1 MFIRRT
7 CACGPELPLHKP
19 KLRGPTRDGA
29 SQVRDRR
36 NIFGL
41 DAETHSGAPAP
52 KSIRPDVS
60 LRENNMKMNF
70 VSGGSI
76 AVAAVALALNGVA
89 MTTGAHAATKT
100 VMCAGINSCKG
111 MGACKSAS
119 NACKGQNSCKGEG
132 WLPEKSKSACLKKG
146 GKVLG

>member
-1 MFIRRT
+1 
-7 CACGPELPLHKP
+7 
-19 KLRGPTRDGA
+19 
-29 SQVRDRR
+29 
-36 NIFGL
+36 
-41 DAETHSGAPAP
+41 
-52 KSIRPDVS
+52 
-60 LRENNMKMNF
+60 MKMNF

-76 AVAAVALALNGVA
+76 AVAAVALALG
-89 MTTGAHAATKT
+89 GAAATTSAQAASKT

-119 NACKGQNSCKGEG
+119 NACKGENSCKGQG